1 MKRDNIPMVNC
12 QGCSK
17 SLLTKSE
24 IGWSGLVWILGWTAG
39 IVYFILDETEFDLD
53 FATVWAI
60 LFTYALIYT
69 SIAEFIL
76 TKLRKSFYKE
86 KAKCKKCRN
95 KAECERCG
103 ITISQF
109 DAFGLLFHVTFLV
122 VFISLVWGVESFLK
136 DIERLS
142 RFLGGSLNHG
152 FWILTTFWLF
162 LLAKCVYPRRRCN
175 LCGASCKRCNQE
187 VDQEDRISTIMGAA
201 TVVGILTYSLD
212 PWYGCLAIFFG
223 VVFVPYYLLGIN
235 KICDDCIS
243 EMLEPLAEWL
253 DSESDS
259 GEE

>member
-1 MKRDNIPMVNC
+1 MVNC

-17 SLLTKSE
+17 SLRTKSE

-39 IVYFILDETEFDLD
+39 IVYFILDETEFDLG

-60 LFTYALIYT
+60 LFIYVLIYT
-69 SIAEFIL
+69 SISEFIL
-76 TKLRKSFYKE
+76 TKLRKTAHKE
-86 KAKCKKCRN
+86 NVKCKKCRD
-95 KAECERCG
+95 KGICERCG
-103 ITISQF
+103 VSFSPI
-109 DAFGLLFHVTFLV
+109 DAFGALFHLTFLIAYLTV
-122 VFISLVWGVESFLK
+122 VWGVETFFDDLESLSSF
-136 DIERLS
+136 
-142 RFLGGSLNHG
+142 FGGTLNHAL
-152 FWILTTFWLF
+152 WIITIYWLY
-162 LLAKCVYPRRRCN
+162 LLLRSIYPRTRCN
-175 LCGASCKRCNQE
+175 DCGVSCKLCNQE
-187 VDQEDRISTIMGAA
+187 VDQEDRLSTIMGIAIL
-201 TVVGILTYSLD
+201 VGIFTYSLD